1 MSAVILFVAYDH
13 DALSEAITERL
24 RGTGAAVR
32 RISPPEL
39 NDLRVCL
46 EGDLFFADGQRVG
59 GVLFRCRADAH
70 FSRNFTGPDS
80 PFADAEARAL
90 WLAALHLES
99 VKAINRHDAVTWFDD
114 SSWTVW
120 RRRFAEAGVSISP
133 FTFGNQPPCDSRFWQ
148 PHRGGRLRPEPEP
161 ALQRV
166 LGAALTPS
174 KPAETHLLV
183 LGEPLSDE
191 PGTLEALPS
200 LHAAGRVLARNGI
213 GLAELTTDDEGNVLS
228 VETVPVV
235 EDPVRLERASDLIA
249 ESYLAHLH
257 LR

>member
-1 MSAVILFVAYDH
+1 MSAVVVFVAYDH
-13 DALSEAITERL
+13 DALSEAIVERL

-32 RISPPEL
+32 RIAPPDL
-39 NDLRVCL
+39 SDLRVCL
-46 EGDLFFADGQRVG
+46 VGDRCFADGQRVG

-70 FSRNFTGPDS
+70 FSRNFTGPDC

-99 VKAINRHDAVTWFDD
+99 VKVINRHDAVTWFDD
-114 SSWTVW
+114 SSWMVW
-120 RRRFAEAGVSISP
+120 RRRLAEAGVSVSP
-133 FTFGNQPPCDSRFWQ
+133 FTFGNQSAYDGWFWQ
-148 PHRGGRLRPEPEP
+148 PHRGGRLRPGPEP

-174 KPAETHLLV
+174 KPTKTHLLV

-191 PGTLEALPS
+191 SGTLEAPPS
-200 LHAAGRVLARNGI
+200 LHDAGRVLARNGI
-213 GLAELTTDDEGNVLS
+213 GLADLTTDNEGSVLS

-235 EDPVRLERASDLIA
+235 DDPARLERASELIT